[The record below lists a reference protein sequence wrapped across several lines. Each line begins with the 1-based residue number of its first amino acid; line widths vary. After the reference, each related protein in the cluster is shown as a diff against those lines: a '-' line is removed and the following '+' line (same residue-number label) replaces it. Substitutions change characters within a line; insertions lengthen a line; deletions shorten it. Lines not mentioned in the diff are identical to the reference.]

1 MEIKKGLTAFIVI
14 VIAVFMLCVSF
25 SAIASGSNEDSH
37 VIASPTDIG
46 LVTDSA
52 NANASALSRQ
62 IKLLDDSVLVVSHT
76 ADKRYIIGSVSGAE
90 WGKNGIC
97 ITDILKSENGFA
109 LSYAD
114 ELFEENTDTESIK
127 GGYIKAVK
135 DDEVLYIPIIT
146 TGKSVT
152 FDGSQNAN
160 NNLDGQAVEIGK
172 QGGIGGKTADDM
184 SYVLSVGE
192 TPVASGKYSRYEYS
206 ISSLGMTNANDQPF
220 TFEANIFVS
229 GDVQVQLNIRAN
241 TFVTID
247 NDGYFHYG
255 VNSAMDTVSTQ
266 KIEKD
271 KWHRIV
277 IFYDVAR
284 RRLQLYSD
292 GEQIAM
298 SASVAAPAMDVTNTV
313 RYGLA
318 AGSVNGSLAIDDIK
332 AYVGYYN
339 SDFERLDISGD
350 GDNIV
355 ARENVIAYND
365 ETVHNTVS
373 LKDKIL
379 QRSNAGFVN
388 ICNENYSAPG
398 DIIPKSGKCVLKVGD
413 LYYTFVLKRFFAM
426 ESIDF
431 SESDGKINVK
441 AVFENFCAEPR
452 DITMIAV
459 LRGKSGAIEKLYS
472 SDTLTVADTPVNVLI
487 DSIESDGLKLQVFFI
502 NNWSMRMAYT
512 NDIYGV
518 K

>member
-1 MEIKKGLTAFIVI
+1 MKMKKVTALI
-14 VIAVFMLCVSF
+14 IAVIMSF
-25 SAIASGSNEDSH
+25 SQLYTAVLASDIGADSH
-37 VIASPTDIG
+37 IIAAPSDAGVVI
-46 LVTDSA
+46 DSA

-62 IKLLDDSVLVVSHT
+62 IKLLDDSVLVMSHT
-76 ADKRYIIGSVSGAE
+76 SDKRYIIGSVSGAE

-97 ITDILKSENGFA
+97 ITDILKSESGFA

-114 ELFEENTDTESIK
+114 ELFEENNDTESIK

-135 DDEVLYIPIIT
+135 DDEVLYIPITT

-152 FDGSQNAN
+152 FDGSQNVN

-172 QGGIGGKTADDM
+172 QGGIGGKTEDDM

-220 TFEANIFVS
+220 TIETNIFVS
-229 GDVQVQLNIRAN
+229 GDAQVQLNIRAN

-255 VNSAMDTVSTQ
+255 VNSAMDTVSAQ

-298 SASVAAPAMDVTNTV
+298 SASVAAPSMDVTNTV

-339 SDFERLDISGD
+339 SDFDRLDISGD

-365 ETVHNTVS
+365 ETINNIDS
-373 LKDKIL
+373 LKDKISEC
-379 QRSNAGFVN
+379 SNAEFVN
-388 ICNENYSAPG
+388 ICNEDYSSA
-398 DIIPKSGKCVLKVGD
+398 DDTIPSDGKCVLKVGD
-413 LYYTFVLKRFFAM
+413 LYYTYNLKRFFAM
-426 ESIDF
+426 ENIDF
-431 SESDGKINVK
+431 AESDGKISVTAGFANYSQSSK
-441 AVFENFCAEPR
+441 

-459 LRGKSGAIEKLYS
+459 LRNEAGAIEKLYS
-472 SDTLTVADTPVNVLI
+472 SDTVTVADTPVNVLI
-487 DSIESDGLKLQVFFI
+487 DSIESEGLKLQVFFI
-502 NNWSMRMAYT
+502 NNWSIRTAYT
-512 NDIYGV
+512 SDICEV